1 MPRACARLPLHRSP
15 HRPTAAVPLARA
27 RAVTSPASNQPPP
40 RPARARRLGTRGGS
54 WCGRG
59 GAEGGGARAAVS
71 RAVPC
76 RDASGWQPG
85 CHGSAAQV
93 GTAVTAARSYPAPRD
108 GARLCGDGGC
118 EPAARQLSRFARG
131 AVVMRRGKGAGG
143 ISLQRSGRSGGRGDA
158 AAVAVPSGGRRGAA
172 RRVRGGAAG
181 GCRRAERPRRGRRV
195 APARCRRLVPAAA
208 RLRAA
213 ALSTSGYG
221 ARFLAAPFRGC
232 NAVSLRFPPC
242 KALIVHLFCATFPR
256 TAVIAACASNTCR

>member
-27 RAVTSPASNQPPP
+27 RSDITRVQSAAAAP
-40 RPARARRLGTRGGS
+40 RSGPPARHARRQLVRE
-54 WCGRG
+54 G

-242 KALIVHLFCATFPR
+242 KALIVHLFWATFPR

>member
-1 MPRACARLPLHRSP
+1 MRC
-15 HRPTAAVPLARA
+15 
-27 RAVTSPASNQPPP
+27 
-40 RPARARRLGTRGGS
+40 
-54 WCGRG
+54 
-59 GAEGGGARAAVS
+59 

-93 GTAVTAARSYPAPRD
+93 GTAVTAARSSPAPRD

-118 EPAARQLSRFARG
+118 EPAARQLSRFGRG

-143 ISLQRSGRSGGRGDA
+143 ISPQRSGMAGGRGDA

-195 APARCRRLVPAAA
+195 APALCRRLVPAAS

-221 ARFLAAPFRGC
+221 ARFLAAPSFRGC

-242 KALIVHLFCATFPR
+242 IALIVHLFCATFPR